1 MGAVR
6 IGIVIVA
13 AAVAVS
19 ASRTA
24 PAAEKVSFRDKTI
37 TMIIGYAAG
46 GGTDSG
52 GRLAARFLSKHLD
65 GHPAVVVRNMPGA
78 DGSIALNFMVRQTKP
93 DGLTVATGSS
103 TQIDPI
109 NFRKPQIQYS
119 PLDFRYIAGMGR
131 KGTALLINTEAERRL
146 HDSSAAPV
154 VMGSVGALPRSGMQ
168 ITAWGIGFLGWNA
181 KWVVG
186 YAGTSAV
193 TLALERGEIDMTS
206 LQEPNAI
213 QRLTGSGRFRILAQP
228 GTFEGGKLVP
238 MPGYGDA
245 PLLSDLIRGK
255 IADPVAEKAYD
266 YWININAI
274 DKWLALMP
282 GTPEPIVN
290 AYRKAMADTA
300 RDPEFEQMRKT
311 LSDDVIV
318 VPYQTIETL
327 IRRIASTPDDAVRY
341 QKVLLRTQG
350 LDVP

>member
-1 MGAVR
+1 MRLGAG
-6 IGIVIVA
+6 GIVFGALAFWASLA
-13 AAVAVS
+13 AAQDAVS
-19 ASRTA
+19 
-24 PAAEKVSFRDKTI
+24 FHDKTI

-52 GRLAARFLSKHLD
+52 GRLAARFLSKHLA
-65 GHPAVVVRNMPGA
+65 GNPKFVVRNMPGA
-78 DGSIALNFMVRQTKP
+78 DGATALNFMMRQTKA
-93 DGLTVATGSS
+93 DGLTVTTGSS

-109 NFRKPQIQYS
+109 NFRKPQVQYD
-119 PLDFRYIAGMGR
+119 PLTFHYIAGMGR
-131 KGTALLINTEAERRL
+131 KGTALLISTDAQKRL
-146 HDSSAAPV
+146 HDRSAAPV

-213 QRLTGSGRFRILAQP
+213 QRLTESGKFRILAQP
-228 GTFEGGKLVP
+228 GTFEGGTLVP

-245 PLLSDLIRGK
+245 PLLSDLLRGRIGDP
-255 IADPVAEKAYD
+255 IAQKAYD
-266 YWININAI
+266 YWININSI

-282 GTPEPIVN
+282 GTPEPIVA
-290 AYRKAMADTA
+290 AYREAMAATA
-300 RDPEFEQMRKT
+300 HDPEFEEMRKK

-318 VPYQTIETL
+318 VPYQTIEAV
-327 IRRIASTPDDAVRY
+327 IRRIAATPDEAIQY